1 LVLDKQVNFVEVEK
15 IIKKLG
21 IKHLINTNVFD
32 VYQGKPLESNQKS
45 MSLSFEFFNKEK
57 TLTDEEIDPQMEQL
71 MSQFENQLKA
81 IIRK

>member
-1 LVLDKQVNFVEVEK
+1 
-15 IIKKLG
+15 
-21 IKHLINTNVFD
+21 LINTNVFD

-57 TLTDEEIDPQMEQL
+57 TLTDEEIDPQMELL
-71 MSQFENQLKA
+71 MVQFENQLKA